1 MLKSRQAVSNSSAVQ
16 FEEANSKLTAVKIV
30 QRGRRP
36 LIGAVHRSLLALGV
50 VISSY
55 EIHAG
60 SSELTER
67 LVFERD
73 DGGEVEA
80 SLSDDTKAAILR
92 VAREYG

>member
-1 MLKSRQAVSNSSAVQ
+1 VSKNSAAQFGSAVQ

-80 SLSDDTKAAILR
+80 SLSDETKAAILR
-92 VAREYG
+92 VAREFG